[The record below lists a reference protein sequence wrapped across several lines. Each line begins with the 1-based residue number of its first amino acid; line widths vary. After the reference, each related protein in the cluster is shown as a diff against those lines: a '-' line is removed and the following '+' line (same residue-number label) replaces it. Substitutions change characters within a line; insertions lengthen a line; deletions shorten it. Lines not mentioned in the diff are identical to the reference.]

1 MATRRGD
8 ERDREPRRRPADRIE
23 REETRPSRDDPRAA
37 RDDPRGDPRGAR
49 EEARGPR
56 IPGLG
61 EYFLPGDGIDRQVLQ
76 VELCKFLG
84 SEAIARPGEY
94 NVWQPY
100 RPLLKPFRL
109 KLTYCRVKR
118 DS

>member
-1 MATRRGD
+1 MAARRD
-8 ERDREPRRRPADRIE
+8 DRDREQRRRPTDRID
-23 REETRPSRDDPRAA
+23 REETRPSREDARVTRDDPRGA
-37 RDDPRGDPRGAR
+37 RDDPRGARDDPRGA
-49 EEARGPR
+49 R

-94 NVWQPY
+94 NVWQPH
-100 RPLLKPFRL
+100 RLL
-109 KLTYCRVKR
+109 LTVFG
-118 DS
+118 